1 MRKEFLLSGSGGQGV
16 ITAAIILAE
25 AALHDGKVA
34 TQTQAYGPEA
44 RGGSARAEAIIS
56 DEPIYYNKVNHPN
69 ILLAMSQEAL
79 EKYFGTLSEGQVLV
93 TDSLFVREVPAYNGK
108 TYQLP
113 ITHTAK
119 QELGKA
125 LFANI
130 VALGALV
137 GITKVVSKEAI
148 VKAVL
153 AKVPKGTEEKN
164 QKALELG
171 ITLGEKAVAEQA

>member
-1 MRKEFLLSGSGGQGV
+1 MRTEFLLSGSGGQGV

-25 AALHDGKVA
+25 AALLDGKVA

-56 DEPIYYNKVNHPN
+56 DEPIHYNKVNHPN
-69 ILLAMSQEAL
+69 VLLAMSQEAVD
-79 EKYFGTLSEGQVLV
+79 KYFKTLAEGQVFV
-93 TDSLFVREVPAYNGK
+93 TDSLFVRNVPEYNGK
-108 TYQLP
+108 VYQLP

-119 QELGKA
+119 DELGKA

-137 GITKVVSKEAI
+137 GLTKIVTKEAI

-164 QKALELG
+164 EKALELG
-171 ITLGEKAVAEQA
+171 MALAEKALAE

>member
-1 MRKEFLLSGSGGQGV
+1 MRKEFLFSGSGGQGV
-16 ITAAIILAE
+16 ITASIILAE
-25 AALHDGKVA
+25 AALHDGLVA

-44 RGGSARAEAIIS
+44 RGGSARAEAVIS
-56 DEPIYYNKVNHPN
+56 DEPIHYNKVNHPN
-69 ILLAMSQEAL
+69 ILLAMSQEAVD
-79 EKYFGTLSEGQVLV
+79 KYFKLLAEDQIFV
-93 TDSLFVREVPAYNGK
+93 TDSLFVRDVPAYKGK

-119 QELGKA
+119 EVLGKS

-137 GITKVVSKEAI
+137 GITKIVSKEAI

-153 AKVPKGTEEKN
+153 AKVPKGTEDINE
-164 QKALELG
+164 KALELG
-171 ITLGEKAVAEQA
+171 MELAEKAMAE

>member
-16 ITAAIILAE
+16 ITATIILAE
-25 AALHDGKVA
+25 AALHDGLVA

-56 DEPIYYNKVNHPN
+56 DEPIHYNKVNHPN
-69 ILLAMSQEAL
+69 ILLAMSQEAVD
-79 EKYFGTLSEGQVLV
+79 KYFKTLADDQIFI
-93 TDSLFVREVPAYNGK
+93 TDSLFVRNVPEYKGK

-119 QELGKA
+119 EELGKS

-137 GITKVVSKEAI
+137 GITKIVSKEAI
-148 VKAVL
+148 TKAVL
-153 AKVPKGTEEKN
+153 AKVPKGTEAKN
-164 QKALELG
+164 EKALELG
-171 ITLGEKAVAEQA
+171 MALAEKALAK

>member
-1 MRKEFLLSGSGGQGV
+1 MAPRP
-16 ITAAIILAE
+16 
-25 AALHDGKVA
+25 VA
-34 TQTQAYGPEA
+34 
-44 RGGSARAEAIIS
+44 
-56 DEPIYYNKVNHPN
+56 
-69 ILLAMSQEAL
+69 LLAMSQEAL
-79 EKYFGTLSEGQVLV
+79 EKYFGTLAEGQVVV
-93 TDSLFVREVPAYNGK
+93 TDSLFVREVPAYEGN

-164 QKALELG
+164 EKALELG
-171 ITLGEKAVAEQA
+171 IALGEKAVAEQA

>member
-1 MRKEFLLSGSGGQGV
+1 MRTEFLLSGSGGQGV

-25 AALHDGKVA
+25 AALLDGKVA

-56 DEPIYYNKVNHPN
+56 DEPIHYNKVNHPN
-69 ILLAMSQEAL
+69 VLLAMSQEAVD
-79 EKYFGTLSEGQVLV
+79 KYFKTLAEGQVFV
-93 TDSLFVREVPAYNGK
+93 TDSLFVRNVPEYKGK
-108 TYQLP
+108 VYQLP

-119 QELGKA
+119 DELGKA

-137 GITKVVSKEAI
+137 GLTKIVTKEAI

-164 QKALELG
+164 EKALELG
-171 ITLGEKAVAEQA
+171 MALAEKALAE

>member
-1 MRKEFLLSGSGGQGV
+1 MRTEFLLSGSGGQGV

-56 DEPIYYNKVNHPN
+56 DEPIHYNKVNHPN
-69 ILLAMSQEAL
+69 VLLAMSQEAVD
-79 EKYFGTLSEGQVLV
+79 KYFKTLAEGQIFV
-93 TDSLFVREVPAYNGK
+93 TDSLFVRNVPEYNGK
-108 TYQLP
+108 IYQLP

-119 QELGKA
+119 NELGKA

-137 GITKVVSKEAI
+137 GLTKIVSKEAI
-148 VKAVL
+148 TKAVL
-153 AKVPKGTEEKN
+153 AKVPKGTEAKN
-164 QKALELG
+164 EKALELG
-171 ITLGEKAVAEQA
+171 MELAEKALNE

>member
-1 MRKEFLLSGSGGQGV
+1 MRTEFLLSGSGGQGV

-56 DEPIYYNKVNHPN
+56 DEPIHYNKVNHPN
-69 ILLAMSQEAL
+69 VLLAMSQEAVD
-79 EKYFGTLSEGQVLV
+79 KYFKTLAEGQIFV
-93 TDSLFVREVPAYNGK
+93 TDSLFVRNVPEYNGK
-108 TYQLP
+108 IYQLP

-119 QELGKA
+119 DELGKA

-137 GITKVVSKEAI
+137 GLTKIVSKEAI

-153 AKVPKGTEEKN
+153 AKVPKGTEAKN
-164 QKALELG
+164 EKALELG
-171 ITLGEKAVAEQA
+171 MALAEKALAE

>member
-25 AALHDGKVA
+25 AALHDGLVA

-44 RGGSARAEAIIS
+44 RGGSARAEAIVS
-56 DEPIYYNKVNHPN
+56 DAPIHYNKVNHPDV
-69 ILLAMSQEAL
+69 LLAMSQEAVD
-79 EKYFGTLSEGQVLV
+79 KYFKTLKEDRILV
-93 TDSLFVREVPAYNGK
+93 IDTLFVRNIPEYKGK
-108 TYQLP
+108 IYKLP

-119 QELGKA
+119 NELGKA

-137 GITKVVSKEAI
+137 GITKIVSKEAI
-148 VKAVL
+148 TAAVL
-153 AKVPKGTEEKN
+153 AKVPKGTEALNE
-164 QKALELG
+164 KALELG
-171 ITLGEKAVAEQA
+171 MALAEQAE

>member
-44 RGGSARAEAIIS
+44 RGGSARAEAVIS
-56 DEPIYYNKVNHPN
+56 DEPIHYNKVNHPN
-69 ILLAMSQEAL
+69 ILLAMSQEAV
-79 EKYFGTLSEGQVLV
+79 EKYFKTLKEDQIFI

-119 QELGKA
+119 EQLGKA

-137 GITKVVSKEAI
+137 GITKVVSKDAI

-164 QKALELG
+164 EKALELG
-171 ITLGEKAVAEQA
+171 IALGEEAVAAQA

>member
-25 AALHDGKVA
+25 AGLADGKVA

-44 RGGSARAEAIIS
+44 RGGSARAEAIIA
-56 DEPIYYNKVNHPN
+56 DEPIHYNKVNHPN
-69 ILLAMSQEAL
+69 ILLAMSQEAV
-79 EKYFGTLSEGQVLV
+79 EKYFKTLVEDQIFI
-93 TDSLFVREVPAYNGK
+93 TDSLFVRDVPAYKGH

-119 QELGKA
+119 NELGKA

-148 VKAVL
+148 TKAVL
-153 AKVPKGTEEKN
+153 AKVPKGTEAKN
-164 QKALELG
+164 EKALELG
-171 ITLGEKAVAEQA
+171 IALGLKALEEEK

>member
-44 RGGSARAEAIIS
+44 RGGSARAEAIVS
-56 DEPIYYNKVNHPN
+56 DEPIHYNKVNHPN
-69 ILLAMSQEAL
+69 ILLAMSQEAV
-79 EKYFGTLSEGQVLV
+79 EKYFKTLKEDQILI
-93 TDSLFVREVPAYNGK
+93 TDSLFVREVPAYKGK

-119 QELGKA
+119 EQLGKA

-137 GITKVVSKEAI
+137 GITKVVSKDAI

-164 QKALELG
+164 EKALELG
-171 ITLGEKAVAEQA
+171 IALGEEAVAAQA

>member
-1 MRKEFLLSGSGGQGV
+1 MRTEFLLSGSGGQGV

-56 DEPIYYNKVNHPN
+56 DEPIHYNKVNHPN
-69 ILLAMSQEAL
+69 VLLAMSQEAVD
-79 EKYFGTLSEGQVLV
+79 KYFKTLAEGQIFV
-93 TDSLFVREVPAYNGK
+93 TDSLFVRNVPEYNGK
-108 TYQLP
+108 VYQLP

-119 QELGKA
+119 DELGKA

-137 GITKVVSKEAI
+137 GLTKIVSKEAI

-153 AKVPKGTEEKN
+153 AKVPKGTEAKN
-164 QKALELG
+164 EKALELG
-171 ITLGEKAVAEQA
+171 MALAEKALAE

>member
-25 AALHDGKVA
+25 AALHDGKIA

-56 DEPIYYNKVNHPN
+56 DEPIHYNKVNHPN
-69 ILLAMSQEAL
+69 ILLAMSQEACD
-79 EKYFGTLSEGQVLV
+79 KYFKTLAEGQIFI
-93 TDSLFVREVPAYNGK
+93 TDSLFVRNVPEYPTGVI
-108 TYQLP
+108 YQVP

-119 QELGKA
+119 EVLGKA

-130 VALGALV
+130 VALGVLV
-137 GITKVVSKEAI
+137 GVTKIVSKESI

-153 AKVPKGTEEKN
+153 AKVPKGTEENN

-171 ITLGEKAVAEQA
+171 MELAEKALAAK